1 MFGILAGVV
10 VFVVIALGV
19 LAFFEIRQSENEQT
33 ETEQKEAPPDNQYAK
48 LFAYR
53 EQLLNNDTQ
62 LTQDILNHPEVAK
75 REMLYWLENLGK
87 EDPQYTVWF
96 LLNVCEK
103 VEYGNPRV
111 VKAMRNSVRKD
122 TVQMYDLLKDHL
134 YKVWHGEA

>member
-1 MFGILAGVV
+1 MFGILAGVI

-19 LAFFEIRQSENEQT
+19 LAFFETRQSENKQTEQT
-33 ETEQKEAPPDNQYAK
+33 EKESDNPYGK
-48 LFAYR
+48 LYKYR
-53 EQLLNNDTQ
+53 EQLLNNETQ
-62 LTQDILNHPEVAK
+62 LAQDILNNPEIAK
-75 REMLYWLENLGK
+75 REMLYWLDNLGK
-87 EDPQYTVWF
+87 EDPQFTVWF

-134 YKVWHGEA
+134 YKVFHGEA

>member
-1 MFGILAGVV
+1 MFGILAGVI
-10 VFVVIALGV
+10 VFVVIAFGV
-19 LAFFEIRQSENEQT
+19 LAFFETRQNEPE
-33 ETEQKEAPPDNQYAK
+33 ETEQKETDNPYGK
-48 LFAYR
+48 LYKYR
-53 EQLLNNDTQ
+53 EKLLNNDDK
-62 LTQDILNHPEVAK
+62 LTQDILNNPEIAK
-75 REMLYWLENLGK
+75 REMLFWLDNLGK

-134 YKVWHGEA
+134 YKVFHGDVNG

>member
-1 MFGILAGVV
+1 MFGILAGVI

-19 LAFFEIRQSENEQT
+19 IAFFEIHQSENEQT
-33 ETEQKEAPPDNQYAK
+33 EEKEKESDNPYGNLYK
-48 LFAYR
+48 YR
-53 EQLLNNDTQ
+53 EQLLNNESQ
-62 LTQDILNHPEVAK
+62 LAQDILNNPEIAK

-87 EDPQYTVWF
+87 EDPQFTISF

-103 VEYGNPRV
+103 VEYGNQRV

-122 TVQMYDLLKDHL
+122 TVQMYDFLKDHL

>member
-1 MFGILAGVV
+1 MFGILACVI

-19 LAFFEIRQSENEQT
+19 ISFIETRQNETEQT
-33 ETEQKEAPPDNQYAK
+33 EPKESDNPYEK
-48 LFAYR
+48 LYKYR
-53 EQLLNNDTQ
+53 DKLLDNKDR
-62 LTQDILNHPEVAK
+62 LTKDILNNPEVAK

-122 TVQMYDLLKDHL
+122 TAQMYDFLKDHL
-134 YKVWHGEA
+134 YKVLHGEA

>member
-1 MFGILAGVV
+1 MFGILAGVIV
-10 VFVVIALGV
+10 LVVIVLGV
-19 LAFFEIRQSENEQT
+19 LAFLETRQSETEQ
-33 ETEQKEAPPDNQYAK
+33 TEQKESDNPYGK
-48 LFAYR
+48 LYNYR
-53 EQLLNNDTQ
+53 EKLLDNESQ

-87 EDPQYTVWF
+87 EDPQFTVWF

-134 YKVWHGEA
+134 YKVLHGDA

>member
-1 MFGILAGVV
+1 MFGILAGVI

-19 LAFFEIRQSENEQT
+19 LAFFETHQSENEQT
-33 ETEQKEAPPDNQYAK
+33 EEKEKETDNPYGK
-48 LFAYR
+48 LYKYR
-53 EQLLNNDTQ
+53 EQLLNNESQ
-62 LTQDILNHPEVAK
+62 LTQDILNNPEIAK

-87 EDPQYTVWF
+87 EDPQFTVWF

-122 TVQMYDLLKDHL
+122 TVQMYDFLKDHL

>member
-1 MFGILAGVV
+1 MFGILAGVI

-19 LAFFEIRQSENEQT
+19 LAFFETRQSENEQT
-33 ETEQKEAPPDNQYAK
+33 EEKEIETDNPYGN
-48 LFAYR
+48 LFKYR
-53 EQLLNNDTQ
+53 EQLLNNESQ
-62 LTQDILNHPEVAK
+62 LAQDILNNPEIAK

-87 EDPQYTVWF
+87 EDPQFTISF

-122 TVQMYDLLKDHL
+122 TVQMYDFLKDHL

>member
-1 MFGILAGVV
+1 MFGILAGVI

-19 LAFFEIRQSENEQT
+19 LAFFETRQSEND
-33 ETEQKEAPPDNQYAK
+33 ETEDKEKETDNPYGN
-48 LFAYR
+48 LFKYR
-53 EQLLNNDTQ
+53 EQLLNNESQ
-62 LTQDILNHPEVAK
+62 LAQDILNNPEIAK

-87 EDPQYTVWF
+87 EDPQFTISF

-122 TVQMYDLLKDHL
+122 TVQMYDFLKDHL

>member
-1 MFGILAGVV
+1 MFGILAGVI

-19 LAFFEIRQSENEQT
+19 LAFFETRNSENEQI
-33 ETEQKEAPPDNQYAK
+33 EQTEQKESDNPYGK
-48 LFAYR
+48 LYNYR
-53 EQLLNNDTQ
+53 EQLLNNETQ
-62 LTQDILNHPEVAK
+62 LAQDILNNPEIAK
-75 REMLYWLENLGK
+75 REMLYWLDNLGK
-87 EDPQYTVWF
+87 EDPQFTVWF

-134 YKVWHGEA
+134 YKVFHGEA

>member
-1 MFGILAGVV
+1 MFGILAGVI

-19 LAFFEIRQSENEQT
+19 LAFFETRQNEPE
-33 ETEQKEAPPDNQYAK
+33 ETEQKESDNPYGK
-48 LFAYR
+48 LYKYR
-53 EQLLNNDTQ
+53 EQLLNNDDK
-62 LTQDILNHPEVAK
+62 LTQDILNNPEIAK
-75 REMLYWLENLGK
+75 REMLYWLDNLGK

-134 YKVWHGEA
+134 YKVLHGMHNG

>member
-1 MFGILAGVV
+1 MFGILAGVI

-19 LAFFEIRQSENEQT
+19 LAFFETRQNEPE
-33 ETEQKEAPPDNQYAK
+33 ETEQKESDNPYGK
-48 LFAYR
+48 LYKYR
-53 EQLLNNDTQ
+53 EQLLNNDDK
-62 LTQDILNHPEVAK
+62 LTQDILNNPEIAK
-75 REMLYWLENLGK
+75 REMLFWLDNLGK

-134 YKVWHGEA
+134 YKVLHGMHNV

>member
-1 MFGILAGVV
+1 MFGILAGVI

-19 LAFFEIRQSENEQT
+19 LAFFETRQNEPE
-33 ETEQKEAPPDNQYAK
+33 ETEQKESDNPYGK
-48 LFAYR
+48 LYKYR
-53 EQLLNNDTQ
+53 EKLLNNDDK
-62 LTQDILNHPEVAK
+62 LTQDILNNPEIAK
-75 REMLYWLENLGK
+75 REMLYWLDNLGK

-134 YKVWHGEA
+134 YKVFHGDA

>member
-1 MFGILAGVV
+1 MFGILAGVI

-19 LAFFEIRQSENEQT
+19 LAFFETRQNEPEQT
-33 ETEQKEAPPDNQYAK
+33 EEKETDNPYGK
-48 LFAYR
+48 LYKYR
-53 EQLLNNDTQ
+53 EQLLNNDDK
-62 LTQDILNHPEVAK
+62 LTQDILNNPEIAK
-75 REMLYWLENLGK
+75 REMLFWLDNLGK

-134 YKVWHGEA
+134 YKVLHGDA

>member
-1 MFGILAGVV
+1 MFGILAGVI

-19 LAFFEIRQSENEQT
+19 LAFFETRQSENEQT
-33 ETEQKEAPPDNQYAK
+33 EDKETETDNPYGNMYK
-48 LFAYR
+48 YR
-53 EQLLNNDTQ
+53 EQLLNNESQ
-62 LTQDILNHPEVAK
+62 LAQDILNNPEIAK

-87 EDPQYTVWF
+87 EDPQFTVWF

-122 TVQMYDLLKDHL
+122 TVQMYDFLKDHL

>member
-1 MFGILAGVV
+1 MFGILACVI

-19 LAFFEIRQSENEQT
+19 ISFIETRQNETEQT
-33 ETEQKEAPPDNQYAK
+33 EPKESDLYKYRDKLLDNK
-48 LFAYR
+48 DR
-53 EQLLNNDTQ
+53 
-62 LTQDILNHPEVAK
+62 LTKDILNNPEVAK

-122 TVQMYDLLKDHL
+122 TAQMYDFLKDHL
-134 YKVWHGEA
+134 YKVLHGDA

>member
-1 MFGILAGVV
+1 MFGILACVI

-19 LAFFEIRQSENEQT
+19 ISFIETRQNETEQT
-33 ETEQKEAPPDNQYAK
+33 EPKESDNPYEK
-48 LFAYR
+48 LYKYR
-53 EQLLNNDTQ
+53 DKLLDNKDR
-62 LTQDILNHPEVAK
+62 LTKDILNNPEVAK

-122 TVQMYDLLKDHL
+122 TAQMYDFLKDHL
-134 YKVWHGEA
+134 YKVLHGAA

>member
-1 MFGILAGVV
+1 MFGILACVV
-10 VFVVIALGV
+10 VFVVISLGV
-19 LAFFEIRQSENEQT
+19 LTYFENRQNETEQT
-33 ETEQKEAPPDNQYAK
+33 EQNETPSDNPYGK
-48 LFAYR
+48 LYKYR
-53 EQLLNNDTQ
+53 EKLLDNNDQ
-62 LTQDILNHPEVAK
+62 LTQDILNNPEIAK

-122 TVQMYDLLKDHL
+122 TAQMYDLLKDHL
-134 YKVWHGEA
+134 YKVLHGDA

>member
-1 MFGILAGVV
+1 MFGILAGVI

-19 LAFFEIRQSENEQT
+19 LAFLETRQSENEQT
-33 ETEQKEAPPDNQYAK
+33 EQKESDNPYGK
-48 LFAYR
+48 LYKYR
-53 EQLLNNDTQ
+53 EKLLDNKDQ
-62 LTQDILNHPEVAK
+62 LTQDILNNPEIAK
-75 REMLYWLENLGK
+75 REMLYWLDNLGK
-87 EDPQYTVWF
+87 EDPQFTVWF

-134 YKVWHGEA
+134 YKVFHGEA

>member
-1 MFGILAGVV
+1 MFGILVCV
-10 VFVVIALGV
+10 IVFVVIALGV
-19 LAFFEIRQSENEQT
+19 ISFIETRQN
-33 ETEQKEAPPDNQYAK
+33 ETEPTEPKESDLYKYRDKLLDNK
-48 LFAYR
+48 DR
-53 EQLLNNDTQ
+53 
-62 LTQDILNHPEVAK
+62 LTKDILNNPEVAK

-122 TVQMYDLLKDHL
+122 TAQMYDFLKDHL
-134 YKVWHGEA
+134 YKVLHGDA

>member
-1 MFGILAGVV
+1 MFGILAGVI

-19 LAFFEIRQSENEQT
+19 LAFFETHQSENEQT
-33 ETEQKEAPPDNQYAK
+33 EQTEEESDNQYGK
-48 LFAYR
+48 LYKYR
-53 EQLLNNDTQ
+53 EQLLNNDDQ
-62 LTQDILNHPEVAK
+62 LTQDILNNPEIAK
-75 REMLYWLENLGK
+75 REMLYWLDNLGK

-111 VKAMRNSVRKD
+111 AKAMRNSVRKD

-134 YKVWHGEA
+134 YKVLHGDA

>member
-1 MFGILAGVV
+1 MFGILAGVI

-19 LAFFEIRQSENEQT
+19 LAFFETRQNEPE
-33 ETEQKEAPPDNQYAK
+33 ETEQKESDNPYGK
-48 LFAYR
+48 LYKYR
-53 EQLLNNDTQ
+53 EQLLNNDDK
-62 LTQDILNHPEVAK
+62 LTQDILNNPEIAK
-75 REMLYWLENLGK
+75 REMLFWLDNLGK

-134 YKVWHGEA
+134 YKVLHGEA

>member
-1 MFGILAGVV
+1 MFGILAGVI

-19 LAFFEIRQSENEQT
+19 LAFFETRQSENDETEEKET
-33 ETEQKEAPPDNQYAK
+33 ETDNPYGNMYK
-48 LFAYR
+48 YR
-53 EQLLNNDTQ
+53 EQLLNNESQ
-62 LTQDILNHPEVAK
+62 LAQDILNNPEIAK

-87 EDPQYTVWF
+87 EDPQFTISF

-122 TVQMYDLLKDHL
+122 TVQMYDILKDHL

>member
-1 MFGILAGVV
+1 MFGILAGVI

-19 LAFFEIRQSENEQT
+19 LAFFETRQSEND
-33 ETEQKEAPPDNQYAK
+33 ETEEKVKETDNPYGN
-48 LFAYR
+48 LFKYR
-53 EQLLNNDTQ
+53 EQLLNNESQ
-62 LTQDILNHPEVAK
+62 LAQDILNNPEIAK

-87 EDPQYTVWF
+87 EDPQFTVSF

-122 TVQMYDLLKDHL
+122 TVQMYDFLKDHL

>member
-1 MFGILAGVV
+1 MFGILAGVI

-19 LAFFEIRQSENEQT
+19 LAFFETRQSQND
-33 ETEQKEAPPDNQYAK
+33 ETEDKEKETDNPYGN
-48 LFAYR
+48 LFKYR
-53 EQLLNNDTQ
+53 EQLLNNESQ
-62 LTQDILNHPEVAK
+62 LAQDILNNPEIAK

-87 EDPQYTVWF
+87 EDPQFTISF

-122 TVQMYDLLKDHL
+122 TVQMYDILKDHL

>member
-19 LAFFEIRQSENEQT
+19 LAFFEIRQSETEQ
-33 ETEQKEAPPDNQYAK
+33 TEQKETDNPYGK
-48 LFAYR
+48 LYKYR

-103 VEYGNPRV
+103 VEFGNPRV

>member
-1 MFGILAGVV
+1 MFGILAGVI

-19 LAFFEIRQSENEQT
+19 LAFFETRNSENEQT
-33 ETEQKEAPPDNQYAK
+33 EQKESDNPYGK
-48 LFAYR
+48 LYNYR
-53 EQLLNNDTQ
+53 EQLLNNETQ
-62 LTQDILNHPEVAK
+62 LVQDILNNPEIAK
-75 REMLYWLENLGK
+75 REMLYWLDNLGK
-87 EDPQYTVWF
+87 EDPQFTVWF

-134 YKVWHGEA
+134 YKVFHGEA

>member
-1 MFGILAGVV
+1 MFGILVSV
-10 VFVVIALGV
+10 IVFVVIALGV
-19 LAFFEIRQSENEQT
+19 ISFIETRQN
-33 ETEQKEAPPDNQYAK
+33 ETEPTEPKESDLYKYRDKLLDNK
-48 LFAYR
+48 DR
-53 EQLLNNDTQ
+53 
-62 LTQDILNHPEVAK
+62 LTKDILNNPEVAK

-122 TVQMYDLLKDHL
+122 TAQMYDFLKDHL
-134 YKVWHGEA
+134 YKVLHGDA

>member
-1 MFGILAGVV
+1 MFGILAGVI

-19 LAFFEIRQSENEQT
+19 LAFFETRQSENEQT
-33 ETEQKEAPPDNQYAK
+33 EEKETETDNPYGNMYK
-48 LFAYR
+48 YR
-53 EQLLNNDTQ
+53 EQLLNNESQ
-62 LTQDILNHPEVAK
+62 LAQDILNNPEIAK

-87 EDPQYTVWF
+87 EDPQFTVWF

-122 TVQMYDLLKDHL
+122 TVQMYDFLKDHL

>member
-1 MFGILAGVV
+1 MFGILAGVI

-19 LAFFEIRQSENEQT
+19 LAFFETRQNEPE
-33 ETEQKEAPPDNQYAK
+33 ETEQKESDNPYGK
-48 LFAYR
+48 LYKYR
-53 EQLLNNDTQ
+53 EQLLNNDDK
-62 LTQDILNHPEVAK
+62 LTQDILNNPEIAK
-75 REMLYWLENLGK
+75 REMLYWLDNLGK
-87 EDPQYTVWF
+87 EDTQYTVWF

-134 YKVWHGEA
+134 YKVLHGDA

>member
-1 MFGILAGVV
+1 MFGILAGVI

-19 LAFFEIRQSENEQT
+19 LAFFETRQSENDETEEKET
-33 ETEQKEAPPDNQYAK
+33 ETDNPYGN
-48 LFAYR
+48 LFKYR
-53 EQLLNNDTQ
+53 EQLLNNESQ
-62 LTQDILNHPEVAK
+62 LAQDILNNPEIAK

-87 EDPQYTVWF
+87 EDPQFTVWF

-122 TVQMYDLLKDHL
+122 TVQMYDFLKDHL

>member
-1 MFGILAGVV
+1 MFGILAGVI

-19 LAFFEIRQSENEQT
+19 LAFFETRQSENEQT
-33 ETEQKEAPPDNQYAK
+33 EDKETETDNPYGNMYK
-48 LFAYR
+48 YR
-53 EQLLNNDTQ
+53 EQLLNNESQ
-62 LTQDILNHPEVAK
+62 LAQDILNNPEIAK

-87 EDPQYTVWF
+87 EDPQFTISF

-122 TVQMYDLLKDHL
+122 TVQMYDFLKDHL

>member
-1 MFGILAGVV
+1 MFGILAGVI

-19 LAFFEIRQSENEQT
+19 LAFFETRQSENEQT
-33 ETEQKEAPPDNQYAK
+33 EEKETETNNPYGNMYK
-48 LFAYR
+48 YR
-53 EQLLNNDTQ
+53 EQLLNNESQ
-62 LTQDILNHPEVAK
+62 LAQDILNNPEIAK

-87 EDPQYTVWF
+87 EDPQFTISF

-103 VEYGNPRV
+103 VEYGNPRL

-122 TVQMYDLLKDHL
+122 TVQMYDFLKDHL

>member
-1 MFGILAGVV
+1 MFGILAGVI

-19 LAFFEIRQSENEQT
+19 LAFFETRQNEPE
-33 ETEQKEAPPDNQYAK
+33 ETEQKESDNPYGK
-48 LFAYR
+48 LYKYR
-53 EQLLNNDTQ
+53 EQLLNNDDQ
-62 LTQDILNHPEVAK
+62 LTQDILNNPEIAK
-75 REMLYWLENLGK
+75 REMLYWLDNLGK

-111 VKAMRNSVRKD
+111 AKAMRNSVRKD

-134 YKVWHGEA
+134 YKVLHGDA

>member
-1 MFGILAGVV
+1 MFGILVCV
-10 VFVVIALGV
+10 IVFVVIALGV
-19 LAFFEIRQSENEQT
+19 ISFIETRQN
-33 ETEQKEAPPDNQYAK
+33 ETEPTEPKESDLYKYRDKLLDNK
-48 LFAYR
+48 DR
-53 EQLLNNDTQ
+53 
-62 LTQDILNHPEVAK
+62 LTKDILNNPEVAK

-122 TVQMYDLLKDHL
+122 TAQMYDFLKDHI
-134 YKVWHGEA
+134 YKVLHGDA

>member
-1 MFGILAGVV
+1 MFGILAGVI

-19 LAFFEIRQSENEQT
+19 LAFFETRQSETEQ
-33 ETEQKEAPPDNQYAK
+33 TEQKESDNPYGK
-48 LFAYR
+48 LYNYR
-53 EQLLNNDTQ
+53 EKLLDNKDQ
-62 LTQDILNHPEVAK
+62 LTQDILNNPEIAK
-75 REMLYWLENLGK
+75 REMLYWLDNLGK
-87 EDPQYTVWF
+87 EDPQFTVWF

-134 YKVWHGEA
+134 YKVFHGEA

>member
-1 MFGILAGVV
+1 MFGILAGVI

-19 LAFFEIRQSENEQT
+19 LAFLETRQSENEQT
-33 ETEQKEAPPDNQYAK
+33 EQKESDNPYGK
-48 LFAYR
+48 LYKYR
-53 EQLLNNDTQ
+53 EQLLNNETQ
-62 LTQDILNHPEVAK
+62 LVQDILNNPEIAK
-75 REMLYWLENLGK
+75 REMLYWLDNLGK
-87 EDPQYTVWF
+87 EDPQFTVWF

-134 YKVWHGEA
+134 YKVFHGEV

>member
-1 MFGILAGVV
+1 MFGILAGVI

-19 LAFFEIRQSENEQT
+19 LAFFETRQNEPE
-33 ETEQKEAPPDNQYAK
+33 ETEQKESDNPYGK
-48 LFAYR
+48 LYKYR
-53 EQLLNNDTQ
+53 EQLLNNDDK
-62 LTQDILNHPEVAK
+62 LTQDILNNPEIAK
-75 REMLYWLENLGK
+75 REMLFWLDNLGK

-134 YKVWHGEA
+134 YKVLHGDA